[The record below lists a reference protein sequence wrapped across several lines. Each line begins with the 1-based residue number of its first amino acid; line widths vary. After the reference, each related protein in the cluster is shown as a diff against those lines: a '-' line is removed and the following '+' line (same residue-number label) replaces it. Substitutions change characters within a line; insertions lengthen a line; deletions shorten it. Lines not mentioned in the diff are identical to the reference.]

1 MKRSLTV
8 SGTKYVAMN
17 VHLCRLCTMV
27 RCVLRSSK
35 TFRTTHKTCQL
46 DLTGREKEVVW
57 AVQELNAANVS
68 QDCVEAVRPW
78 LCVTLFTSGGC
89 ENVMTHCPASTVHF
103 ILQSSV
109 YLHNCVPENISG
121 MRHKIY
127 LLHLTNTCVLLL
139 SKACSL

>member
-1 MKRSLTV
+1 MYNGEVCTQELQNVQNNSLNLSILT
-8 SGTKYVAMN
+8 AID
-17 VHLCRLCTMV
+17 
-27 RCVLRSSK
+27 
-35 TFRTTHKTCQL
+35 L

-57 AVQELNAANVS
+57 AVQGLNAANAS

-89 ENVMTHCPASTVHF
+89 ENNSESFMSDDWQDMMTHCPASTVHF

-121 MRHKIY
+121 MRRKIY
-127 LLHLTNTCVLLL
+127 LLHLTITCL